1 MLCNEFEYMMKNQ
14 IASYMILEPI
24 TECLNF
30 IFSKKAIIE
39 SHRIPEL
46 LLNSFSHILK
56 TYEEYEY
63 NSAANRT
70 ITNCLDFL
78 TLMCKHDISFVY
90 KQRDDL
96 FDYLDKMNDKLSSS
110 LKEDSGDLQDMIN
123 YARAGLNLIE
133 NLIKYWNYF
142 EIYVLLDRDG
152 INAFINQCKQF
163 DYEDEDEQ
171 EQDSHKIILMANNIS
186 NEMFNYKAKQ
196 V

>member
-1 MLCNEFEYMMKNQ
+1 
-14 IASYMILEPI
+14 
-24 TECLNF
+24 
-30 IFSKKAIIE
+30 
-39 SHRIPEL
+39 
-46 LLNSFSHILK
+46 
-56 TYEEYEY
+56 
-63 NSAANRT
+63 
-70 ITNCLDFL
+70 
-78 TLMCKHDISFVY
+78 MCKHDISFVY